1 MSMLVSPDGS
11 TSHETFE
18 MLSTRESLEMSSI
31 TNEENSY
38 SYSDLFTDCI
48 YPRTSTPV
56 QEY

>member
-1 MSMLVSPDGS
+1 MLVSPDGS